1 MNMFYHKGDLFLP
14 NIMRDEHVSLYHQG
28 DLCLPTIMRDEHVL
42 SSRRSLF
49 TYHNA

>member
-1 MNMFYHKGDLFLP
+1 MFHHQGDLCLP

-28 DLCLPTIMRDEHVL
+28 DICLPNIMRVEHVS

-49 TYHNA
+49 TEHNA